1 MQSSRAGHV
10 QPGFTVATTRR
21 CRPQRVQA
29 KPLCKAATKDSPYK
43 APSSSTAATEL
54 DSLRR
59 FSNVVPDTVLMQ
71 ELSQPGRPEASDL
84 EAATVSSYVLTGD
97 LARSDL
103 IWMLHAR
110 GATT

>member
-1 MQSSRAGHV
+1 MHSALAGQV
-10 QPGFTVATTRR
+10 KPAALTRPSTLLHKLHR
-21 CRPQRVQA
+21 SQTRPI
-29 KPLCKAATKDSPYK
+29 CKAATKDSPYK

-59 FSNVVPDTVLMQ
+59 YSNVVPDTVLMQ

-97 LARSDL
+97 
-103 IWMLHAR
+103 
-110 GATT
+110 TV

>member
-1 MQSSRAGHV
+1 MSWTLAGPVKPAAPAFAGSGHR
-10 QPGFTVATTRR
+10 QPLRLQARPT
-21 CRPQRVQA
+21 CR
-29 KPLCKAATKDSPYK
+29 AATKDSPYK

-84 EAATVSSYVLTGD
+84 EAATVSSYVLTGTMPG
-97 LARSDL
+97 SDPIL
-103 IWMLHAR
+103 ISH
-110 GATT
+110 